1 MSGRLLLGCWFKVS
15 LSWSCAFGR
24 APFPLPAAIAVRA
37 WHARHDEADVRWPLA
52 GRLKL
57 FQPLE
62 ALGPVGTNYVDRTTA
77 RNAPLS
83 QILNARREF
92 V

>member
-1 MSGRLLLGCWFKVS
+1 MGGSFSVVGSRSACHE
-15 LSWSCAFGR
+15 SCAFGR